1 MRREASEEDGHLR
14 WRRGEHLSGGG
25 EGAGGAGHGLPGPGE
40 GVAAAQQAAGQEE
53 IRCGQHG
60 VRGGAGHPGR
70 VQAAVTSDLMKGK

>member
-1 MRREASEEDGHLR
+1 MARSSKT
-14 WRRGEHLSGGG
+14 SGNPLLKLADHFSQFLISQNISGISSQ
-25 EGAGGAGHGLPGPGE
+25 